1 MEDPKLYKN
10 MTPEEQLEWITD
22 FSKFSNEKL
31 PLLCTL
37 GDVWEESHI
46 KSMEVGLKLIR
57 AFAFCRDYVEKSLM
71 FRDFSRRVNLMS
83 NYVEKIKREI
93 SAGTVVR
100 GSNGQTLAY
109 MHSLQPVS
117 RRRGRP
123 SKEEQE
129 AMPATSAEGNIE
141 MEKAKAIAALTGST
155 IVAPAT
161 EASGAGVCD
170 DAKKEEAARK
180 AAEELAKKAA
190 QPSLFDQAVSATLGD
205 ARLHIDQLDW
215 LLSAELREETKKI
228 QGLRAV
234 AANEAEQ
241 AKSLA
246 GRNVDAAIIA
256 PHSQAACDATNAYKA
271 IYARIDHE
279 LASLYI
285 ALLKDE
291 EFGGLKTRLEASG
304 RTIADLKNILL
315 PYYEKMG
322 GEQFATEQA
331 QVIAEANAKV
341 LTPEQ
346 QADAEQQKAATAAK
360 AADLHA
366 IRTYMLRKDVKMT
379 PKRLAAMKEKL
390 AQVVAYGED
399 AAEYEAV
406 ILKAEQD
413 LADATQKKA
422 APKTAK
428 PAADTPTDT
437 AEAPVT
443 TAEEAKTAEPQTP
456 EASADEV
463 PKAEAPAAGVDTN
476 PETNEA

>member
-1 MEDPKLYKN
+1 MEDSKLYKN

-22 FSKFSNEKL
+22 FSKFANEKL
-31 PLLCTL
+31 PLLCTI

-46 KSMEVGLKLIR
+46 KSMETGLKLIR

-83 NYVEKIKREI
+83 SYVEKIKKEI

-109 MHSLQPVS
+109 MPALQPAS

-129 AMPATSAEGNIE
+129 AMAAASAEGNIE
-141 MEKAKAIAALTGST
+141 LEKAKAIAMLTGST
-155 IVAPAT
+155 IVAPTT
-161 EASGAGVCD
+161 EAPVTGTFEAS
-170 DAKKEEAARK
+170 KKEDADHK
-180 AAEELAKKAA
+180 VTEELAKKAA

-205 ARLHIDQLDW
+205 ARLHLDQLDW

-228 QGLRAV
+228 QGLRAE
-234 AANEAEQ
+234 AASEAEQ
-241 AKSLA
+241 AKALA
-246 GRNVDAAIIA
+246 ERNVDAAIIA
-256 PHSQAACDATNAYKA
+256 PHSNAACDATNKYKA

-285 ALLKDE
+285 ALSKDE
-291 EFGGLKTRLEASG
+291 EFGGFKTRLEASG

-315 PYYEKMG
+315 PYYDKMG
-322 GEQFATEQA
+322 GEQFAKEQA
-331 QVIAEANAKV
+331 QLIAEANAKV

-346 QADAEQQKAATAAK
+346 EADAEQQKIAAAAK

-390 AQVVAYGED
+390 AQVKAYGED
-399 AAEYEAV
+399 ASEYEAV
-406 ILKAEQD
+406 IAKAEQD

-422 APKTAK
+422 ASKTAK
-428 PAADTPTDT
+428 PAADT
-437 AEAPVT
+437 
-443 TAEEAKTAEPQTP
+443 
-456 EASADEV
+456 
-463 PKAEAPAAGVDTN
+463 DTN